1 MSLKNAGK
9 NVFEKEDGA
18 LEAFRRY
25 LELDEKSE
33 ATIRKYMHDVKVF
46 LTFQKGKGSFR
57 KEQIIGYKIGWR
69 AVRGAQR
76 KFHADCSE
84 SVSEICRGRGMLR
97 QAVQAAV
104 PDFL

>member
-33 ATIRKYMHDVKVF
+33 ATI
-46 LTFQKGKGSFR
+46 
-57 KEQIIGYKIGWR
+57 
-69 AVRGAQR
+69 
-76 KFHADCSE
+76 SE
-84 SVSEICRGRGMLR
+84 SVPEICRGGGMLR

>member
-46 LTFQKGKGSFR
+46 LTFQKGKRLLPECSTSLDT
-57 KEQIIGYKIGWR
+57 KIAGR
-69 AVRGAQR
+69 AGTQVRQR
-76 KFHADCSE
+76 KFHA
-84 SVSEICRGRGMLR
+84 
-97 QAVQAAV
+97 
-104 PDFL
+104 

>member
-46 LTFQKGKGSFR
+46 LTFQ
-57 KEQIIGYKIGWR
+57 
-69 AVRGAQR
+69 
-76 KFHADCSE
+76 
-84 SVSEICRGRGMLR
+84 
-97 QAVQAAV
+97 
-104 PDFL
+104 